1 MSATVHGLAN
11 IPWEPRPANSLD
23 VVWRY
28 SANPVIARNLIPAS
42 NSIFN
47 SAVVPHAGEFA
58 GVFRCDNKRRQMN
71 LHAGRIAIYYGGADT
86 VTALAFTTLP
96 AVLDFLQHNSSQ

>member
-1 MSATVHGLAN
+1 MPGLAN
-11 IPWEPRPANSLD
+11 IPWEPRRANSLD

-28 SANPVIARNLIPAS
+28 SANPVNVRNLIPAS
-42 NSIFN
+42 NSVF
-47 SAVVPHAGEFA
+47 SSTVVPHAGEFA

-71 LHAGRIAIYYGGADT
+71 LYAGRSAIYYGGADT

-96 AVLDFLQHNSSQ
+96 AVLDCLQHTSSQ